1 MSISKRYKNSGT
13 ITLFSSQII
22 MCVLS
27 TSLLVS
33 AVVQQRYKPPLPS
46 IVHLKRRESWLISS
60 KKTGAGSQ
68 AARTIAFFFFL
79 EFAVYLPWTSTL
91 RKTQGTQHRTER
103 VLVPW
108 THQTNPMGVGAAL
121 NPPWGTLKVTPF
133 FLSSG
138 SSLLFPRLAFALPLL
153 LLRLYAAGAPA
164 DSYIRWWRKLLCVH
178 TVPAP
183 RSPHCS
189 HVLGEHKHFFFTL
202 GNRTS
207 VGFKAKDKSTVLG
220 CYRLAILFFFTVTKA
235 FPLTTKSY
243 FTFQNCSH
251 PVKISTCGS
260 LK

>member
-1 MSISKRYKNSGT
+1 M
-13 ITLFSSQII
+13 
-22 MCVLS
+22 
-27 TSLLVS
+27 
-33 AVVQQRYKPPLPS
+33 
-46 IVHLKRRESWLISS
+46 
-60 KKTGAGSQ
+60 
-68 AARTIAFFFFL
+68 
-79 EFAVYLPWTSTL
+79 YLPWTSTL

-133 FLSSG
+133 FFSSG

-153 LLRLYAAGAPA
+153 LLWLYAEGAPA

-202 GNRTS
+202 DNRTS
-207 VGFKAKDKSTVLG
+207 LGFKAKDKSTVLG
-220 CYRLAILFFFTVTKA
+220 CYRLAILFFFHSYKGISSHNKKL
-235 FPLTTKSY
+235 FYIPKLLTPCKN
-243 FTFQNCSH
+243 FNLWLI
-251 PVKISTCGS
+251 KIIAVGEEVSVLS
-260 LK
+260 LLYLIGKQTIEVFLI